1 MRTTK
6 WLAGW
11 ILIMLSTCSTRA
23 EDSSFLTN
31 LPYPQN
37 MEKILHLEPPD
48 MEKLLRQHQRLFR
61 AVADNLRDADA
72 RLDRIPLPSSIQGG
86 GESVREITAGLW
98 LGLLS
103 QIDRLRDTN
112 FNFEERASVRA
123 VPPIPYSSGIDPA
136 YVKDP
141 AERRAFVDLTRRNN
155 EKLYR
160 EHFEIDMSVLDSM
173 ITGHAIRFFGY
184 AYQKTPE
191 DAKALAGLLESV
203 GNPNRKAKMKES
215 LKEILKAASP

>member
-1 MRTTK
+1 
-6 WLAGW
+6 
-11 ILIMLSTCSTRA
+11 
-23 EDSSFLTN
+23 
-31 LPYPQN
+31 
-37 MEKILHLEPPD
+37 
-48 MEKLLRQHQRLFR
+48 
-61 AVADNLRDADA
+61 VADNLRDADA